1 MNRSGRTG
9 AAALALAFF
18 VAGCSGAA
26 STPAPATAAA
36 TPAATTASTTTPA
49 AAACGKPTPSGPVY
63 SMATCHVPAPSLAG
77 NLLGD
82 PELVTAYVITPL
94 DYDTSGIKYPV
105 IYMLAGFTDPGNSIA
120 AILGA
125 TPASIAGKVSPII
138 VVASGVNGLGGG
150 FYVNS
155 SVTGNWEDAITKDLV
170 GYVDGHYR
178 TLATAASRGIA
189 GHSMGGSGALSI
201 AMHRADLFGAV
212 FAESPGLFD
221 KDGATDRLGIPAA
234 IDYVLALDARVAGL
248 TPQLAVTQIK
258 NSALGGG
265 EDTQFELAYGAAFA
279 PDPASPTLM
288 EFPFRS
294 EAGGTVRD
302 DAIWAKWEAGFG
314 NVPARIEQYKANLSK
329 LKGIAIDWGTLD
341 EYAWIP
347 KGCEYTVGLLKA
359 VGLDVTGT
367 SFEGGHGEKLSERLP
382 NQLLPFF
389 EAHLAAS

>member
-1 MNRSGRTG
+1 
-9 AAALALAFF
+9 
-18 VAGCSGAA
+18 
-26 STPAPATAAA
+26 
-36 TPAATTASTTTPA
+36 
-49 AAACGKPTPSGPVY
+49 
-63 SMATCHVPAPSLAG
+63 MATCHVPAPSLAG

-82 PELVTAYVITPL
+82 ATLVTAYIITPL
-94 DYDTSGIKYPV
+94 DYDTSGIRYPV

-120 AILGA
+120 AILGSS
-125 TPASIAGKVSPII
+125 PAPAAGKISPII

-189 GHSMGGSGALSI
+189 GHSMGGYGALSI

-221 KDGATDRLGIPAA
+221 KDGATARLGDPAV
-234 IDYVLALDARVAGL
+234 IDYVLALDTRVAGIE
-248 TPQLAVTQIK
+248 QQMAVTQIK
-258 NSALGGG
+258 NAALGGG

-279 PDPASPTLM
+279 PDAGSPTLM

-294 EAGGTVRD
+294 QAGQIVRD
-302 DAIWAKWEAGFG
+302 DATWAKWEAGFG
-314 NVPARIEQYKANLSK
+314 NLPAKIDQYKANLSK
-329 LKGIAIDWGTLD
+329 LKAIAIDWGTLD

-347 KGCEYTVGLLKA
+347 GGCEYMVGLLKA
-359 VGLDVTGT
+359 AGLAATGT
-367 SFEGGHGEKLSERLP
+367 PFEGGHGEKLNDRLT
-382 NQLLPFF
+382 NHLLPFF
-389 EAHLAAS
+389 EANLAAG